1 MAVKNQGKTNRD
13 VTKDVITHVSF
24 IPRHPEPGHMQ
35 EDLFT
40 RRSSEQNYPWDLLD
54 ALRNTLFTLHAQCC
68 QFLVDYLNIYSD
80 EESAY
85 DILLLLDVM
94 KTATRLTIYTM
105 PLFVLFTVPEKKLPQ
120 SMPLT
125 MRVYQIWFSPAILTA
140 VRPQPSATPTDDG
153 PDRFFENHRDLCYL
167 QLVPPFVW
175 GSPYRLLHQQR
186 ALYLTGIFLPI
197 APEQLSAMLL
207 DSITEQQWW
216 DMINACMFRVPSRPL
231 EVFWEDASCNGDQS
245 QWLWRLKLEAS

>member
-1 MAVKNQGKTNRD
+1 
-13 VTKDVITHVSF
+13 
-24 IPRHPEPGHMQ
+24 MQ

-68 QFLVDYLNIYSD
+68 QCISGPCSLVEYLVLVDYLNIYSD

-167 QLVPPFVW
+167 QLVFSLVRNSNWYPHLF
-175 GSPYRLLHQQR
+175 GGHHIDCCISTIILCCKLFRQR

-197 APEQLSAMLL
+197 APEQLSAVLL

-216 DMINACMFRVPSRPL
+216 DMINACMVPCLSH
-231 EVFWEDASCNGDQS
+231 N
-245 QWLWRLKLEAS
+245 